1 MLEYNKIAKNPYHLN
16 RYQNAS
22 LGKLGDWFDTGMESN
37 QWKRDIREKEK
48 ETFQSYNSIIAVKNY
63 KTGKTYLDFYYWD
76 YSVTTGKYR
85 NEFLG
90 EGIAETR
97 RKIKEK
103 IYKLK
108 NLNK

>member
-1 MLEYNKIAKNPYHLN
+1 MKVSNNQFLITEKNK
-16 RYQNAS
+16 Q
-22 LGKLGDWFDTGMESN
+22 
-37 QWKRDIREKEK
+37 
-48 ETFQSYNSIIAVKNY
+48 TFQSYKSIIAVKDY
-63 KTGKTYLDFYYWD
+63 KTQKTYLDKYYWD

-85 NEFLG
+85 NQFLG

-97 RKIKEK
+97 RKIKEG